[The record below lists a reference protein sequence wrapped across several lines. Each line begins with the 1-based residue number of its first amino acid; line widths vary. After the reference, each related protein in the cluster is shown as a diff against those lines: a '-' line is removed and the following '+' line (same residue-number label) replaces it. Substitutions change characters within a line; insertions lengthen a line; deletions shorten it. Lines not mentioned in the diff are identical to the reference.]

1 MKLFVVLRSG
11 LSLLRADTG
20 HHHVHTGNR
29 NTGHVLHRGF
39 DVFLHML
46 AQSGDTRT
54 VANLH
59 VDADEI
65 ETAED
70 WARLYNEA
78 LWLERWRNRNRAELI
93 AELFGEKRR

>member
-1 MKLFVVLRSG
+1 MIRS
-11 LSLLRADTG
+11 
-20 HHHVHTGNR
+20 
-29 NTGHVLHRGF
+29 
-39 DVFLHML
+39 
-46 AQSGDTRT
+46 
-54 VANLH
+54 NLH

-65 ETAED
+65 ETAEE

>member
-1 MKLFVVLRSG
+1 MADADDEDTFAKGCALIRS
-11 LSLLRADTG
+11 
-20 HHHVHTGNR
+20 
-29 NTGHVLHRGF
+29 
-39 DVFLHML
+39 
-46 AQSGDTRT
+46 
-54 VANLH
+54 NLH

-65 ETAED
+65 ETAEE

>member
-1 MKLFVVLRSG
+1 MADADDEDTFAKGCALIRS
-11 LSLLRADTG
+11 
-20 HHHVHTGNR
+20 
-29 NTGHVLHRGF
+29 
-39 DVFLHML
+39 
-46 AQSGDTRT
+46 
-54 VANLH
+54 NLQ

-65 ETAED
+65 ETAEE